1 MPGLGTSN
9 MLASTV
15 ASSIAGS
22 GSVQSGHSRKEDNCL
37 ALQAIFQKSY
47 LPSSAR
53 SMSLFAFAVFIAV
66 AWLALQFLN
75 IEKQIARVVEL
86 EINDQKKQERN

>member
-1 MPGLGTSN
+1 
-9 MLASTV
+9 
-15 ASSIAGS
+15 
-22 GSVQSGHSRKEDNCL
+22 
-37 ALQAIFQKSY
+37 
-47 LPSSAR
+47 
-53 SMSLFAFAVFIAV
+53 MSLFAFAVFIAV